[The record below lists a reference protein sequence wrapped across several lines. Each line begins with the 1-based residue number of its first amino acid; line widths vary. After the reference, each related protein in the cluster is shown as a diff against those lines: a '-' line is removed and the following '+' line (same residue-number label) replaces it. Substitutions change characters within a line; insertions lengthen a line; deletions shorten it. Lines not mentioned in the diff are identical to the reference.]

1 MNWVNSDKSPLK
13 GGLRQYIVTTHPFS
27 CVRQQAAREFGV
39 MGKREAPATVYVKSS
54 MLGALHLT
62 VLRLPKPQSPM
73 GGGSRQYI
81 WIIKLQRFTVAGLN
95 YVYWRFW

>member
-39 MGKREAPATVYVKSS
+39 MG
-54 MLGALHLT
+54 ALHLT
-62 VLRLPKPQSPM
+62 VLRPPKPRSPM

-81 WIIKLQRFTVAGLN
+81 SQDIQEKLQSNAFTQTVE
-95 YVYWRFW
+95 V